1 MIGLIDCNNFFVSC
15 ERVFNPSLR
24 SKPVIV
30 FSNNDGCAVAI
41 SNEAKAL
48 GIKRGDPYF
57 KIKGACKA
65 YGIETFSGNHKLYGD
80 MSSRVMATLSSI
92 VPEIEIY
99 SVDEAFLHFDGCT
112 DDELQAVG
120 RSIVRRVR
128 RDTGIP
134 TSLGIAPT
142 KTLAKVASKFA
153 KKHTGYRGCCVI
165 DNEEKRRKALELTPL
180 RDVWGI
186 GRRLTLRLADYGLTN
201 ALQFAD
207 WTKDEI
213 DKTLNITGEKTWLE
227 LNGTPCIDFEPDDT
241 PQKQMTC
248 SRSFG
253 KVITDFNDLATAVA
267 AFANTVCRRMRER
280 SLCAVSLSVFI
291 HTDAFNRDIRQ
302 YTPSAHRSLAEPSA
316 DTMTVTATA
325 IDALRSIY
333 LDGYGYKKAGIH
345 ICELSNASNIQQS
358 LFCDPADREKRRR
371 LMDALDSINR
381 CTITH
386 DLVHTGAYRPIDQF
400 VHREHPSRLF
410 STRLSD
416 IITISCQ

>member
-65 YGIETFSGNHKLYGD
+65 HGIETFSGNHKLYGD

-92 VPEIEIY
+92 VPEFEIY
-99 SVDEAFLHFDGCT
+99 SVDEAFLHFDGFS
-112 DDELQAVG
+112 DDELQTVG

-165 DNEEKRRKALELTPL
+165 DNDEKRRKALEFI
-180 RDVWGI
+180 GI
-186 GRRLTLRLADYGLTN
+186 
-201 ALQFAD
+201 
-207 WTKDEI
+207 
-213 DKTLNITGEKTWLE
+213 
-227 LNGTPCIDFEPDDT
+227 C
-241 PQKQMTC
+241 
-248 SRSFG
+248 
-253 KVITDFNDLATAVA
+253 
-267 AFANTVCRRMRER
+267 
-280 SLCAVSLSVFI
+280 
-291 HTDAFNRDIRQ
+291 
-302 YTPSAHRSLAEPSA
+302 
-316 DTMTVTATA
+316 
-325 IDALRSIY
+325 
-333 LDGYGYKKAGIH
+333 
-345 ICELSNASNIQQS
+345 
-358 LFCDPADREKRRR
+358 
-371 LMDALDSINR
+371 
-381 CTITH
+381 
-386 DLVHTGAYRPIDQF
+386 
-400 VHREHPSRLF
+400 
-410 STRLSD
+410 
-416 IITISCQ
+416 